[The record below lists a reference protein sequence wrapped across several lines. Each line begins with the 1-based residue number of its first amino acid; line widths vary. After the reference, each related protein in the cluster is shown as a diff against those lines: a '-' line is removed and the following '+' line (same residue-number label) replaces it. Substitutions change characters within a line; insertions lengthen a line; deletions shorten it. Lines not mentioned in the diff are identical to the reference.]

1 VSATTPPHPPH
12 HVRRDEIVDW
22 QTYED
27 TRDTTRT
34 AVIEL
39 KRPRRIHLG
48 EHLTFLFENHD
59 TVRYQVQE
67 MMRAERIVREASIRE
82 ELDTYNGLLGG
93 AGQLGCALL
102 IEIEDEARRQDLLEA
117 WVGLQEH
124 LYALTADGERH
135 HAGYDPAQ
143 VGRGRLSSVQYLTFT
158 LPSPPVAVGCDF
170 PGQEAEVALGEDQQ
184 AALAADLAATQA

>member
-1 VSATTPPHPPH
+1 MQKLS
-12 HVRRDEIVDW
+12 RDRIVDY
-22 QTYED
+22 QTWSDRRKGEFPSMLE
-27 TRDTTRT
+27 
-34 AVIEL
+34 I
-39 KRPRRIHLG
+39 KKQRRIHVG
-48 EHLTFLFENHD
+48 PHLTFLFENAE
-59 TVRYQVQE
+59 TVRWQVQE

-102 IEIEDEARRQDLLEA
+102 IEIEDEARRQVLLEA

-184 AALAADLAATQA
+184 AALAADLAATHA